1 MVEVVLDNDETP
13 DQVARESLRDRLR
26 RDGPW
31 TPANAAVLAAGVATA
46 MSEPSVSSRGW
57 TSLRAEDVLI
67 DSVNRVTFAPAEPPA
82 EIESAGP
89 EAIDPI
95 EIEKQL
101 ALAGLVVEM
110 LTGSAD
116 DPINATAAQA
126 RLEAASFASFPHRLI
141 STVLNGMPGG
151 SGEPNQTVGDYARSL
166 DGVVEVRA
174 QDLIAG
180 AWEAIGRGD
189 EPMALL
195 LVDLVV
201 RYRPGHQELI
211 ILLARLQPTA
221 HSGLKAVLS
230 QPHPEVALG
239 APASMAQF
247 TAAAASAPVFASTPS
262 LSPSKSPLILVLGL
276 GSLMGIGGLVVILLL
291 VQTFS

>member
-46 MSEPSVSSRGW
+46 MSEPSVSSRRW

-89 EAIDPI
+89 EAIDQI

-126 RLEAASFASFPHRLI
+126 RLEAASFPHRLI

-166 DGVVEVRA
+166 DGAVEATA

-201 RYRPGHQELI
+201 RYRPGHQELT

-221 HSGLKAVLS
+221 LSGLKAALS

-247 TAAAASAPVFASTPS
+247 GAAAASAPVFASTPS

>member
-67 DSVNRVTFAPAEPPA
+67 DSGNRVTFAPAEPPA
-82 EIESAGP
+82 ENESAGP
-89 EAIDPI
+89 EAIESI

-116 DPINATAAQA
+116 DPINAIAARA
-126 RLEAASFASFPHRLI
+126 RLEAASFPHRLI
-141 STVLNGMPGG
+141 STVLRGMPGG
-151 SGEPNQTVGDYARSL
+151 SGEPNQTVGEYARSL
-166 DGVVEVRA
+166 DGAVGATA

-276 GSLMGIGGLVVILLL
+276 GSLMGIGGLMVILLL